1 MSDTF
6 SIVAALLVIGY
17 LFLLIEVF
25 VTPGVGLLGLAGV
38 ACLSGGCVMAFVWY
52 GAQKGSLLVVVTLAS
67 ATALL
72 VIVPRTRFGR
82 RMVHRESLRSAQ
94 AGEARVEVG
103 QVGTAESDLRPA
115 GIARFGDLRQSVVAD
130 GEFVTAGTVLRVVDV
145 HGSRVVVEAIPAND
159 EIEDEAHNLRGD

>member
-17 LFLLIEVF
+17 VFLLIEVF
-25 VTPGVGLLGLAGV
+25 VAPGIGLPGLAGL
-38 ACLSGGCVMAFVWY
+38 ACLTGGCVMAFVWY
-52 GAQKGSLLVVVTLAS
+52 GAQKGSLLVVLTLAS

-82 RMVHRESLRSAQ
+82 RMVHRGSLASAHST
-94 AGEARVEVG
+94 EARVEIG

-115 GIARFGDLRQSVVAD
+115 GIARFGDQRESVVTD
-130 GEFVTAGTVLRVVDV
+130 GEFLTAGTALQVVDIQ
-145 HGSRVVVEAIPAND
+145 GSRVVVEAGPT
-159 EIEDEAHNLRGD
+159 EDETQMTDQTRGD